1 MTPEFAERPR
11 PQIHWRSHTPRPG
24 CHTVTALTVDACGFL
39 HWMATDG
46 PTPVMVTWDGI
57 SLVIPDTEAD
67 YLSTVLGAN
76 FTDGLV
82 FDDEHP

>member
-1 MTPEFAERPR
+1 
-11 PQIHWRSHTPRPG
+11 
-24 CHTVTALTVDACGFL
+24 
-39 HWMATDG
+39 MATDG